1 MADPASADHSDYRAG
16 KVRLARGGTGRE
28 DQNSV

>member
-1 MADPASADHSDYRAG
+1 MADPAGADHSDYRAG

-28 DQNSV
+28 DQGFI